1 MATIKPEMLE
11 FKCGDV
17 YKPNS
22 EWICAICLGLLKEP
36 VCIEGEPSKHVFC
49 KTCIENW
56 FKEKKTNPLTGLPLK
71 GKPNLIQN
79 DKIKNDIIE
88 FASKLGNDTSEMT
101 KKIIEEE
108 FAPLKSLIDKHEESW
123 TEWITKQANKIPNL
137 CCNHK
142 NTKDDI
148 DEYWDNITLSAK
160 AEIDATANQAK
171 ADERRN
177 PQNADQIRANA
188 TERISLIKRSVSALA
203 RIW

>member
-56 FKEKKTNPLTGLPLK
+56 FKER
-71 GKPNLIQN
+71 N